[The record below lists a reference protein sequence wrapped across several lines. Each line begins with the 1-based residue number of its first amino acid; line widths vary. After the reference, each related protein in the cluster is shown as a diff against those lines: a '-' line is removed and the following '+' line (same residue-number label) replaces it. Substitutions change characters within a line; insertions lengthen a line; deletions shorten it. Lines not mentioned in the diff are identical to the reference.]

1 MCIRSLSEMAIKLQ
15 ELYVLGRDHAIS
27 HGVFSRASPEDYN
40 HLVSVFVNL
49 RKIGVHVNTHQ
60 DTYPLTFGGL
70 GQLLTRATELSS
82 LDLRSHSGY
91 VRKSRLILSR
101 LFHGFT
107 WSHLRHIGLSGFKM
121 HTDAELISFFDLHR
135 ATINSVTLRFIFLHE
150 IESKPD
156 DHSPCEAW
164 KHFFGELRKRSIK
177 FQHLTLFR
185 IHDCCN
191 SEHDKIDLHVHVGG
205 GKKVLKYLDH
215 GGPNPLVRCD

>member
-70 GQLLTRATELSS
+70 GRLLTRATELSS

-91 VRKSRLILSR
+91 VRKSRLLLSR
-101 LFHGFT
+101 FFQGFT
-107 WSHLRHIGLSGFKM
+107 WSHLRHIGLSGFKI
-121 HTDAELISFFDLHR
+121 HTDAELIGFFDLHR

-156 DHSPCEAW
+156 NDSPCEAW

-177 FQHLTLFR
+177 FQRLTLFR